1 MNLPRIHWEG
11 FKGRQVREFSMSEDG
26 QETRGLIDVNSLP
39 EPVRRMAEVMTGLDP
54 EWTINGWLTQQAEQ
68 TLALL
73 RHDLKRERLLLEQRR
88 FRLDDLERRIAPE
101 EIAKDEHQMSIFDC
115 FGLDEDNTFTGL
127 SQRGEKQRTEEGESH
142 GAEAFIELLPDDQVD
157 DPLLAVA
164 CQLVVM
170 IVDGEIER
178 GEPVATLEAIF
189 ERMLEHGVEEEEID
203 EAIDYLLTTG
213 GLIEVDDDCF
223 ISTI

>member
-1 MNLPRIHWEG
+1 
-11 FKGRQVREFSMSEDG
+11 MSEES
-26 QETRGLIDVNSLP
+26 QESRGLIDVNALP
-39 EPVRRMAEVMTGLDP
+39 EPVRRMAEVMHGLDP
-54 EWTINGWLTQQAEQ
+54 EWSINTWLSQQAEQ
-68 TLALL
+68 TLALI
-73 RHDLKRERLLLEQRR
+73 RHDLKRERLLLEQRQ
-88 FRLDDLERRIAPE
+88 FRLEDLASRIEPDGS
-101 EIAKDEHQMSIFDC
+101 KDEHQMSIFDC
-115 FGLDEDNTFTGL
+115 FGLDQDRIFTGL
-127 SQRGEKQRTEEGESH
+127 SQRKEGPRLEEGESH
-142 GAEAFIELLPDDQVD
+142 GAEAFIELLPDDQGD

-170 IVDGEIER
+170 IIDGEIEK

-189 ERMLEHGVEEEEID
+189 ERMLQHGVEEEEID

>member
-1 MNLPRIHWEG
+1 MNRSRFHWEG
-11 FKGRQVREFSMSEDG
+11 FKGRQFREFIMSEDG
-26 QETRGLIDVNSLP
+26 QETRGLIDVNALP

-54 EWTINGWLTQQAEQ
+54 EWTIDGWLTQQAEQ

-73 RHDLKRERLLLEQRR
+73 RHDLKRERLLLEQRQL
-88 FRLDDLERRIAPE
+88 RLDDLEQRIHPNPE
-101 EIAKDEHQMSIFDC
+101 KDEHQMYIFDC
-115 FGLDEDNTFTGL
+115 FGLDEDNTFTWL
-127 SQRGEKQRTEEGESH
+127 SQRGEKQRIEEGEAH

-170 IVDGEIER
+170 IVDGEIEK
-178 GEPVATLEAIF
+178 GEPVATINVIF

-203 EAIDYLLTTG
+203 EAFDYLLTTG